1 MLIRSELGDDGVLLA
16 TIDIPEWSMNVFS
29 VALMDALEALLDDVD
44 ATPEVRSVVLTSG
57 KPSFLASAD
66 LAMVRG
72 FTEPAPRDT
81 AEVLFKRCGRLGRLF
96 LRVEDSTKP
105 WVAAVNGTALGGGL
119 ELAMACRERLVADD
133 ARALIGLPEVRWG
146 LLPGAGGTQR
156 LPRLIG
162 FKEGMSMLLTGRAI
176 APRHAAELG
185 IFSRALSASELLAGA
200 RAVAREL
207 QSRSPD
213 HAAKYIHH
221 AQTDVPS
228 HSDEQ
233 ARHIARTHGVSDP
246 DFERYPAYSAIIDSV
261 LLGAHKD
268 LTEATDIEMRQF
280 LRLMFDPVTG
290 NMVGTLFLNRQRA
303 DRKLAASHHLR
314 IERITLGPLS
324 ARRRAWQEA
333 VEKSKLEHADD
344 AALTADTA
352 QIVDSEGRTWL
363 VALRTLDDAG
373 GDEFFDVAVAVLS
386 PAGPNGRAMEI
397 VATDDAVAKVLAVLA
412 TGLSALPYRTRAT
425 RSALLRLAAAAG
437 DNPLDALALSAL
449 DLAAEGMVEDTEL
462 FDVAACAAG
471 IAPAFSGGPFTR
483 LWQERSR
490 LTARLQGP
498 EADTWRALEHRL
510 GQTYPS

>member
-16 TIDIPEWSMNVFS
+16 TIEMPGRSMNVFS
-29 VALMDALEALLDDVD
+29 VALMDALEALLDDVE
-44 ATPEVRSVVLTSG
+44 ATPDVRSVVLTSG
-57 KPSFLASAD
+57 KSSFLAGAD

-72 FTEPAPRDT
+72 FTEPGPGDT
-81 AEVLFKRCGRLGRLF
+81 AEVMFKRCGRLGRLF

-119 ELAMACRERLVADD
+119 ELAMACRERLVVDD

-156 LPRLIG
+156 LPRLAG
-162 FKEGMSMLLTGRAI
+162 FEQGLSMLLTGRAI
-176 APRHAAELG
+176 TPRHAAELG
-185 IFSRALSASELLAGA
+185 IFSRALPAPELLAEA

-207 QSRSPD
+207 QGRSPD
-213 HAAKYIHH
+213 QAAKYLHH
-221 AQTDVPS
+221 AQTDVPV

-233 ARHIARTHGVSDP
+233 ARRIARAHGVSDP

-261 LLGAHKD
+261 LLGARKD
-268 LTEATDIEMRQF
+268 LAEATDIEMRQF
-280 LRLMFDPVTG
+280 LRLMFDPVAG
-290 NMVGTLFLNRQRA
+290 NMVRTLFLNRQRA
-303 DRKLAASHHLR
+303 DRELAAPRDLR

-324 ARRRAWQEA
+324 TTRRAWREA
-333 VEKSKLEHADD
+333 IEKSKLAHASD
-344 AALTADTA
+344 AALSADTA
-352 QIVDSEGRTWL
+352 QIVDSQGRSYL

-373 GDEFFDVAVAVLS
+373 GEEFFDVTAAVLS
-386 PAGPNGRAMEI
+386 PAGPYGRAMEI
-397 VATDDAVAKVLAVLA
+397 VATDDAVAQALAALA
-412 TGLSALPYRTRAT
+412 NGLGALPYRTRAA
-425 RSALLRLAAAAG
+425 RSALLRLAAATG
-437 DNPLDALALSAL
+437 DNPLDALALSAF
-449 DLAAEGMVEDTEL
+449 DLAADGMVDDTEL

-498 EADTWRALEHRL
+498 EAETWRALEHRL
-510 GQTYPS
+510 GPSYPS